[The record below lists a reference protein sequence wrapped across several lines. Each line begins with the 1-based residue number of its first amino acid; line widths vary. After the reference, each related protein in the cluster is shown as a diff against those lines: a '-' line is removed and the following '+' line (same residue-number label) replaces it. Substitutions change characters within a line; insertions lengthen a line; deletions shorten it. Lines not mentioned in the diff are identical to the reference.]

1 MFFCTRNRRAFDLMT
16 GAMWKIDP
24 SGEYR
29 FEDSLAGQDVLFED
43 ENATGPLRDH
53 LLENYAGKTV
63 PIQQLVDHVI
73 DETPFHSGQ
82 VRRQTLAPMQRE
94 GLISATGQ
102 QRKCTYAEG
111 VSVVFPA

>member
-1 MFFCTRNRRAFDLMT
+1 MK

-29 FEDSLAGQDVLFED
+29 FEDNLAGQDVLFED

-102 QRKCTYAEG
+102 QRKCTYPEG